1 MNANPI
7 LLQKKYV
14 RIVELFAE
22 KWGFLLKQHWVFLS
36 FTAVSV
42 DK

>member
-14 RIVELFAE
+14 RIVDYLQK
-22 KWGFLLKQHWVFLS
+22 KWGFLLKQHWVFFIIHS
-36 FTAVSV
+36 CIS
-42 DK
+42 

>member
-14 RIVELFAE
+14 RNYLQK
-22 KWGFLLKQHWVFLS
+22 KWGFLLKQHWVFFIIHS
-36 FTAVSV
+36 CIS
-42 DK
+42 